1 MLSTFGDLIDAGY
14 CIQATGVADIR
25 QALRDNTQQEF
36 LIVADIHVAL
46 GVGDELRLAAALS
59 HKEAKCYHLTL
70 PEVKP
75 HAGTPTDNAAMEA
88 INGWIKAELF
98 MDFHVTGERAVKEE
112 INDYIAFFNEQRPAY
127 SLNYLA
133 PVQFRMS
140 YAPPR
145 LINNSY
151 FPAHFFRFC
160 VHFLLTSA
168 EHRRATY
175 ATLLTGGKLNGYLAD
190 IDRQAGELFSRLVK
204 DLAEKENVT
213 EELKSTDMMLWVQ
226 KMNNIR
232 NRATEIVNTELIYF

>member
-1 MLSTFGDLIDAGY
+1 MDAGY
-14 CIQATGVADIR
+14 CIQAAGVADMR
-25 QALRDNTQQEF
+25 QALRDNTLQEF

-127 SLNYLA
+127 SLNYLT

-140 YAPPR
+140 YSPPPR

-190 IDRQAGELFSRLVK
+190 ID
-204 DLAEKENVT
+204 
-213 EELKSTDMMLWVQ
+213 
-226 KMNNIR
+226 
-232 NRATEIVNTELIYF
+232 

>member
-1 MLSTFGDLIDAGY
+1 MDAGY
-14 CIQATGVADIR
+14 CIQAAGVADIR

-36 LIVADIHVAL
+36 LIVADIHVAI

-127 SLNYLA
+127 SLNYLT

-175 ATLLTGGKLNGYLAD
+175 ATLLTSGKLNSYLAN
-190 IDRQAGELFSRLVK
+190 IDRQAEEMFSLLVRQ
-204 DLAEKENVT
+204 LAAAEDIT
-213 EELKSTDMMLWVQ
+213 EELKADDPMAWVCR
-226 KMNNIR
+226 MNNIR
-232 NRATEIVNTELIYF
+232 NRAMEIVNSELIFI